1 MYIYKV
7 AENLQEARNTVNGLK
22 NEGYLLDDIY
32 VFTYDEKQSEKVI
45 EETDTN
51 DDTIEEDGLID
62 IMAYFFSSRIEEVH
76 DKMLSLGL
84 SQEDVTGFVKEV
96 ENGKFVIIAIQA
108 D

>member
-32 VFTYDEKQSEKVI
+32 IFAYDEKQSEEVI

-84 SQEDVTGFVKEV
+84 SHEDVTVCEKEV
-96 ENGKFVIIAIQA
+96 ENGKFVIVAIQA

>member
-7 AENLQEARNTVNGLK
+7 AENLQEARNTVKGLK

-84 SQEDVTGFVKEV
+84 SQEDVSDCKKEV